1 MSIGQLAVAWR
12 LHRSELTI
20 AAAERYLRT
29 EQQPAAPMRPLYDAR
44 IEDLGPGDFLKVECA
59 VCGHYELVPPIGLLQ
74 GWRLPP
80 YMRVLALEPRFRSCR
95 RKTPVQG
102 RAPARR
108 YSEDTAKNPS
118 GPVEL
123 IPVGS

>member
-1 MSIGQLAVAWR
+1 VSIGQLAVAWR

-29 EQQPAAPMRPLYDAR
+29 ELQPSGAMRPLYDAR

-59 VCGHYELVPPIGLLQ
+59 ACGHYELVPPIGLLQ

-80 YMRVLALEPRFRSCR
+80 YMRVLDLEPRFRCR
-95 RKTPVQG
+95 ECDQRGKVVLSI
-102 RAPARR
+102 RWA
-108 YSEDTAKNPS
+108 
-118 GPVEL
+118 
-123 IPVGS
+123 